1 MIVKMDESLARSEV
15 SVGLKAMNLAKVKE
29 AGIDVPFTIIVP
41 SEDISNLLSKC
52 GIRHKVFML
61 SRALLDKEIQ
71 DKVRELERDL
81 RSSILSL
88 TIPEELVSEILD
100 SISGNIGKI
109 SVARPSPYAPEL
121 RDGDLKGRMSVWYD
135 EPTRRG
141 IIRSIQQVISGVF
154 SLRSMARLLD
164 LGIYPEDMDLAII
177 FQKAIFPRSSGLA
190 ICCPARRKNEILVES
205 TWGIMD
211 SVPKD
216 RFRISIDL
224 MDIVES
230 ELSEKKVKL
239 IPSTQGLRE
248 VEVPH
253 DLWMEPSLRG
263 DEAKNIARIS
273 SELSLTLGTP
283 TLMEWIIQE
292 GSNSLFVIQAHRESE
307 RPPIKTIE
315 KKVLRLLEEK
325 VGYGEI
331 SKKPEVREKSIEN
344 LIEVPQ
350 IGPIASKILVKL
362 EEMVRV
368 ENVDGYLVN
377 VENLREDLLEEDKIY
392 LVLVPPDWKGQVNIT
407 GEGDRMKVLVEI
419 PDLNRVRER
428 ALQLYSLFPSHG
440 LVIYLRNA
448 GSVLLSESLSEFFE
462 GALLD
467 IGNIF
472 EFGGEDAVKASIT
485 LSSSYFDYVIADLT
499 GIGIKADIIEG
510 LIDGGA
516 EGFCIDE
523 RRVSRL
529 LGEVS
534 RAEMRYLLRKIR
546 ELSYY
551 LRTLHKGSEEGD

>member
-141 IIRSIQQVISGVF
+141 IIRSIQRVISGVF

-307 RPPIKTIE
+307 RPPIKTVE

-419 PDLNRVRER
+419 PDLKRVRER